1 MNWVKSSTLM
11 VLAAVLAMS
20 QAGWAADHAYVG
32 SNKCRK
38 CHMKEFKSWQ
48 ESAMAKSFELLKP
61 GVRAEQKTA
70 AKLDPQKDYTQDAKC
85 LPCHT
90 TGYGKPGGFVDM
102 KKTPDLAG
110 VGCETCHGPGGTYV
124 RDGYMTM
131 ENKEYKIEKLI
142 AAGMIERTNRGT
154 CEGLC
159 HNNKSPFV
167 GPDYVFDYETK
178 KAEGIHVIVP
188 LKFKH

>member
-1 MNWVKSSTLM
+1 MNWVKSSGLM
-11 VLAAVLAMS
+11 VFAAVLAMS

-142 AAGMIERTNRGT
+142 AAGMIKRTDQGT
-154 CEGLC
+154 CAGLC

-167 GPDYVFDYETK
+167 GTDYVFDYETK

>member
-1 MNWVKSSTLM
+1 
-11 VLAAVLAMS
+11 
-20 QAGWAADHAYVG
+20 
-32 SNKCRK
+32 
-38 CHMKEFKSWQ
+38 
-48 ESAMAKSFELLKP
+48 
-61 GVRAEQKTA
+61 
-70 AKLDPQKDYTQDAKC
+70 
-85 LPCHT
+85 
-90 TGYGKPGGFVDM
+90 M

-142 AAGMIERTNRGT
+142 AAGMIKRTDQGT
-154 CEGLC
+154 CAGLC

-167 GPDYVFDYETK
+167 GTDYVFDYETK

>member
-1 MNWVKSSTLM
+1 MNRVKSSGLM
-11 VLAAVLAMS
+11 VFAAVLVMS
-20 QAGWAADHAYVG
+20 PLGRAADHDYVG

-61 GVRAEQKTA
+61 GVRPEEKKA

-110 VGCETCHGPGGTYV
+110 VGCETCHGPGGTYL

-142 AAGMIERTNRGT
+142 AAGMIEKTKHDT
-154 CEGLC
+154 CAGLC

-167 GPDYVFDYETK
+167 GPDYVFDYEKK
-178 KAEGIHVIVP
+178 KAEGIHEIVP

>member
-1 MNWVKSSTLM
+1 MRLINHSGLLVFT
-11 VLAAVLAMS
+11 AALAMS
-20 QAGWAADHAYVG
+20 QIGLAEEHSYVG
-32 SNKCRK
+32 STRCRK
-38 CHMKEFKSWQ
+38 CHIKEFKSWQ

-70 AKLDPQKDYTQDAKC
+70 AGLDPKKDYSKDTEC

-90 TGYGKPGGFVDM
+90 TGLGKPGGFVDIA
-102 KKTPDLAG
+102 KTPELAG
-110 VGCETCHGPGGTYV
+110 VGCESCHGPGGTYL

-142 AAGMIERTNRGT
+142 AAGMIERTNRET
-154 CEGLC
+154 CAALC

-167 GPDYVFDYETK
+167 GDDYVFDYEAK

>member
-1 MNWVKSSTLM
+1 MNWVKSSGLM
-11 VLAAVLAMS
+11 VFAAVLAMS

-61 GVRAEQKTA
+61 GAHAEQKTA

-90 TGYGKPGGFVDM
+90 TGYGKPGGFTDM

-142 AAGMIERTNRGT
+142 AAGMIERTNQDT
-154 CEGLC
+154 CAGLC

-167 GPDYVFDYETK
+167 GAGYVFDYETK